1 MSSGE
6 KKRKRGMRFRSHPAP
21 ESTGTAP
28 CARLE
33 DLYELRREIGRG
45 ASSVVYE
52 AVSRLSG
59 EPVAVK
65 TIPKCALDMKFFASE
80 VRIMRCLRHPNIV
93 ALLDIVESKDSIHL
107 IMELFVPPLFQPRER
122 LCSSHSSHCMH
133 TRAPT
138 E

>member
-21 ESTGTAP
+21 ESTATAP

-33 DLYELRREIGRG
+33 DLYELRGEIGRG

-59 EPVAVK
+59 ERVAVK
-65 TIPKCALDMKFFASE
+65 TIPKSALDMRFFAGE

-93 ALLDIVESKDSIHL
+93 ALLDIVESKDYIHL
-107 IMELFVPPLFQPRER
+107 VMELFVVFLSPSLSSLSCHTKHPLF
-122 LCSSHSSHCMH
+122 LCTH
-133 TRAPT
+133 
-138 E
+138 

>member
-28 CARLE
+28 SARLE

-93 ALLDIVESKDSIHL
+93 ALLDVVDSKDSIHL
-107 IMELFVPPLFQPRER
+107 VMELSVPP
-122 LCSSHSSHCMH
+122 HTH
-133 TRAPT
+133 TRPL
-138 E
+138 